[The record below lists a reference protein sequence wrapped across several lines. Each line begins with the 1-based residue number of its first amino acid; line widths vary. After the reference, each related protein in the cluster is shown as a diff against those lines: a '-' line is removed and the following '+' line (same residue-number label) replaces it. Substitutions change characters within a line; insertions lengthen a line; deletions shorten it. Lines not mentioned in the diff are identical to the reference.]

1 MTAKVIPFPINA
13 MVTRGHEAPKT
24 EKQAEDAVDEVK
36 KFHIHET
43 LLTISPMI
51 FERLAICGFDFSDI
65 NTSEDDVVH
74 GAFLMEAMNS
84 LLHRYYGL
92 YHPFQT
98 VAEHIVVKK
107 EDESDEYT
115 IADQINISFVDSE
128 TIIEK

>member
-13 MVTRGHEAPKT
+13 MSARIHEPPKT
-24 EKQAEDAVDEVK
+24 EKQAEQAVDDVK
-36 KFHIHET
+36 KFHIQET
-43 LLTISPMI
+43 LLTISPML
-51 FERLAICGFDFSDI
+51 FERLSISGFDFSDI
-65 NTSEDDVVH
+65 NTTEDDVVH
-74 GAFLMEAMNS
+74 GAFLMEALNS